1 MAASRLEGNLSEGTG
16 LEVVCELAIECY
28 YWSSNMNE
36 LSFDKYVTSLVLPL
50 QYIPFVPAINLL
62 PLRAPNPLYFA
73 LPCDTGAGTL

>member
-1 MAASRLEGNLSEGTG
+1 
-16 LEVVCELAIECY
+16 
-28 YWSSNMNE
+28 MNE